1 MHDRSEQEP
10 HHPEAACH
18 FSQGSAGPSRSAAL
32 TAPWPPHPGF
42 PGERGQAG
50 QEWPPPSSTAKNV
63 LDSTL
68 PALHP
73 LPTSPHSSLSPRNTH
88 TCTHTPQPL
97 FHTAH
102 LSSQA
107 PLWLPGLEGTPG
119 SSGSPL
125 LTQNCRLDAFHK
137 IPAKTSPS
145 SSCTP
150 PRTGSSLPPK
160 PGFSLDRSDISIS
173 SVHARGFCFPVV
185 LSMSCHV
192 LSLCPQ
198 V

>member
-1 MHDRSEQEP
+1 MHVCDRSEQEP
-10 HHPEAACH
+10 RHPEAACH
-18 FSQGSAGPSRSAAL
+18 SSQGSVGPSRPAAL

-42 PGERGQAG
+42 PEERGQAG

-63 LDSTL
+63 LASAL

-107 PLWLPGLEGTPG
+107 PLWLPGLEG
-119 SSGSPL
+119 SPWIIWL
-125 LTQNCRLDAFHK
+125 
-137 IPAKTSPS
+137 TSPHS
-145 SSCTP
+145 E
-150 PRTGSSLPPK
+150 LPLGCLLQDPCQD
-160 PGFSLDRSDISIS
+160 FSIFFLHTSKDRELTTSQ
-173 SVHARGFCFPVV
+173 ARLLFGP
-185 LSMSCHV
+185 L
-192 LSLCPQ
+192 
-198 V
+198 